1 MPSWSQ
7 TTNIDLMV
15 ILTMRFYSSFVL
27 LLFCFCRLSL
37 TKTQNHG
44 FNVELIHPISSR
56 SPFYNPKETQIQR
69 ISSILNYSINR
80 VRYLNH
86 VFSFSPNK
94 IQDVPLSSFMGAGYV
109 MSYSIGDLGVDTLT
123 LNSNNGTPISFKNI
137 VIGCGHRNQGPLE
150 GYVSGNIGLARGPL
164 SFISQLNSSIGGKF
178 SYCLVPLFSK
188 ENVSSKLHF
197 GDKSTVSG
205 LGTVSTPIKEE
216 NGYFVSLEAFSVGD
230 HIIKLENSD
239 NRGNSIID
247 SGTTMTILPKDVYS
261 RLESVVLDMVKLKR
275 VKDPSQQFNLCYQT
289 TSTTLLT
296 KVLIITAHFS
306 GSEVHLNALNTF
318 YPITDEVICFA
329 FVSGGNFSS
338 LAIFGNVVQQNFLV
352 GFDLNKKTISF
363 KPTDC
368 TKH

>member
-1 MPSWSQ
+1 
-7 TTNIDLMV
+7 
-15 ILTMRFYSSFVL
+15 
-27 LLFCFCRLSL
+27 
-37 TKTQNHG
+37 
-44 FNVELIHPISSR
+44 
-56 SPFYNPKETQIQR
+56 
-69 ISSILNYSINR
+69 
-80 VRYLNH
+80 
-86 VFSFSPNK
+86 
-94 IQDVPLSSFMGAGYV
+94 MGAGYV
-109 MSYSIGDLGVDTLT
+109 MSYSIGTPPFQLYSLIDTGNDNIWFQYLGVDTLT